1 MTRLETL
8 IPIPS
13 LQGAD
18 IELPADIERLYD
30 LAYNLWWTWNPQVRQ
45 LFSAIDSES
54 WSRYRNPVE
63 LLINVDH
70 SHWESLVENDTFMQ
84 GYSTVKRVFESYM
97 GGEEGTWFQR
107 RFPDHEDNRVA
118 YFSMEYGLH
127 QSLAIYSGGLGV
139 LSGDHCKSASDLG
152 IPFVAVGLLYRHG
165 YFRQTID
172 ADGFQQ
178 HTYPDYDFTRLPL
191 RPVQGSRGGELV
203 VRVPFPGR
211 EVAAKVWVAH
221 VGRVPLLLLDTDLRE
236 NDPADRPITN
246 VLYVRG
252 REVRL
257 AQETVLGVGGARAL
271 AELDI
276 QPAVWHLNEGHS
288 ALLQLERL
296 RSLMKT
302 EIEMDLPE
310 AVETIGKSVAFTTH
324 TPVPAGNE
332 QFERGLA
339 ARHLES
345 WTDDLRTDV
354 DTLLDLG
361 RADHGEPHQPLN
373 LTALA
378 LRTSSFANG
387 VSHLNAEVADR
398 MWRHLFPDNPPEQPV
413 VEAITNGVH
422 LPSWIGLQMRTLLE
436 KALGPLWIED
446 LLEAKAWWPVNE
458 IPDADI
464 WGAHQ
469 AQKERLLRF
478 TRSRLRKQY
487 ARHGQSPTELR
498 SVAKLFDPETLTI
511 GFARRFATYKRANL
525 IFSDLHRLRQL
536 LCHAERPV
544 QIFLAGKA
552 HPADRPGQEL
562 IQHIFKLSQQGDLR
576 GRVVFLENYDIRVAR
591 MLVQGV
597 DLWLNTPR
605 RPLEASGTSG
615 MKAAVNGV
623 LNFSVLDGW
632 WPEGF
637 DGENG
642 WVIGPDT
649 PTGEDWRED
658 LEDAHSLYRT
668 LEEIIVPK
676 FYDRN
681 DQGLSE
687 SWVTMMKRSIAT
699 IAPRFAAGRMV
710 RDYVERAY
718 APLFPRQE
726 GGEDSAEA

>member
-1 MTRLETL
+1 VTRLETL

-18 IELPADIERLYD
+18 IELPADLERLYD

-45 LFSAIDSES
+45 LFSAIDSAS

-63 LLINVDH
+63 VLINVDH
-70 SHWESLVENDTFMQ
+70 THWESLVDNDTFME

-97 GGEEGTWFQR
+97 QAEEGTWYQR
-107 RFPDHEDNRVA
+107 RFSDRGEECVA

-139 LSGDHCKSASDLG
+139 LGGDHCKSASDLG
-152 IPFVAVGLLYRHG
+152 IPFVGEGLLYRHG

-178 HTYPDYDFTRLPL
+178 HTYPDYDFNRLPL
-191 RPVQGSRGGELV
+191 RPVQGSRGGELI
-203 VRVPFPGR
+203 VRIPFPGR

-257 AQETVLGVGGARAL
+257 AQEAVLGVGGARAL
-271 AELDI
+271 EELDI
-276 QPAVWHLNEGHS
+276 QPSVWHLNEGHS

-302 EIEMDLPE
+302 QTMVDLAT
-310 AVETIGKSVAFTTH
+310 AVETIGKNVAFTTH

-332 QFERGLA
+332 QFEHGLA
-339 ARHLES
+339 SRHLES

-354 DTLLDLG
+354 DALLDLG
-361 RADHGEPHQPLN
+361 KADHGEPHQPLN

-387 VSHLNAEVADR
+387 VSHLNAEVSDR

-446 LLEAKAWWPVNE
+446 LLEAKAWWPVND

-464 WGAHQ
+464 WAAHQ

-487 ARHGQSPTELR
+487 ARHGQSPSELR
-498 SVAKLFDPETLTI
+498 SVAELFDPETLTI

-536 LCHAERPV
+536 LCNAERPV

-642 WVIGPDT
+642 WAVGPDT

-658 LEDAHSLYRT
+658 LEDANSLYQT
-668 LEEIIVPK
+668 LEETIVPT
-676 FYDRN
+676 FYDR
-681 DQGLSE
+681 DEKGLSAA
-687 SWVTMMKRSIAT
+687 WVTKMKRSIAT

-718 APLFPRQE
+718 APLFRRQE
-726 GGEDSAEA
+726 GEEESVEV